1 MEIKE
6 RDAAELA
13 GKKFTLRL
21 GPAAVEDIEWISQQY
36 DGASITEVIKK
47 ALATEKYLLEQ
58 QNAGEIIVLENK
70 SSRRQRELVLR

>member
-6 RDAAELA
+6 REAA
-13 GKKFTLRL
+13 GKAGRKFTLRL
-21 GPAAVEDIEWISQQY
+21 GPEAVKDVEWIAEQY
-36 DGASITEVIKK
+36 DGATITEVIKK